1 MFILM
6 CLVYV
11 WSALFD
17 LNFKLKNIYYIL
29 KSSITIASN
38 YNLLDSASQII
49 LLRKTVVERKKKL
62 FGGPIV

>member
-11 WSALFD
+11 WSALYD
-17 LNFKLKNIYYIL
+17 LNFKLKNIYIL